1 MRLLVAAILFLL
13 IGKSTAQEI
22 PTVEAFELVHVNN
35 EVSIFFT
42 IGKGYTCNGIDIL
55 RSIDGITFESIGDIS
70 GVCGSITSHISY
82 SFVDSN
88 PEINKTSFYKLN
100 LGGLGFSETKSI
112 TVLSTTDLGYLLTPN
127 PIQELGVLHFSNFNN
142 ELFEIQI
149 VDLRGQ
155 VVQLSTTRGQNFTI
169 NTDNLSSGFYTFILR
184 NESSSNIVRGKFEVT
199 R

>member
-1 MRLLVAAILFLL
+1 MRLLVMTILFLL
-13 IGKSTAQEI
+13 FGKSTAQEV
-22 PTVEAFELVHVNN
+22 PTVEAFELVQVNN

-55 RSIDGITFESIGDIS
+55 RSDDGVFFSPIGDIS
-70 GVCGSITSHISY
+70 GVCGSITSPISY
-82 SFVDSN
+82 SFVDN
-88 PEINKTSFYKLN
+88 QPIQNKTSYYKLN

-127 PIQELGVLHFSNFNN
+127 PMQESGVVHFSNVNN
-142 ELFEIQI
+142 ELFEMQI

-155 VVQLSTTRGQNFTI
+155 LVQLSSTTEQNLTI
-169 NTDNLSSGFYTFILR
+169 ITDNLSNGFYTFVLR
-184 NESSSNIVRGKFEVT
+184 NESSATVIRGKFEVM

>member
-1 MRLLVAAILFLL
+1 L
-13 IGKSTAQEI
+13 IGKGAAQEV

-55 RSIDGITFESIGDIS
+55 RSDDGVFFRPIGDIS
-70 GVCGSITSHISY
+70 GVCGSITSPISY
-82 SFVDSN
+82 SFVDN
-88 PEINKTSFYKLN
+88 QPIQNKTSYYKLN

-127 PIQELGVLHFSNFNN
+127 PIQESGVVHFSNVNN

-149 VDLRGQ
+149 IDLRGQ
-155 VVQLSTTRGQNFTI
+155 LVQLSSTREQSITI
-169 NTDNLSSGFYTFILR
+169 KTNNLSNGFYTFVLR
-184 NESSSNIVRGKFEVT
+184 NESYSTVIRGKFEVM

>member
-1 MRLLVAAILFLL
+1 MRLLVVAILFLL
-13 IGKSTAQEI
+13 IGKSTAQEV

-55 RSIDGITFESIGDIS
+55 RSDDGLFFSPIGDIS
-70 GVCGSITSHISY
+70 GVCGSITSPISY
-82 SFVDSN
+82 SFVDN
-88 PEINKTSFYKLN
+88 QPIQNKTNYYKLN

-127 PIQELGVLHFSNFNN
+127 PIQESGVLHFSNVNN
-142 ELFEIQI
+142 EMFEILI
-149 VDLRGQ
+149 VDLSGHL
-155 VVQLSTTRGQNFTI
+155 VQLTSTREQNLTI
-169 NTDNLSSGFYTFILR
+169 KTDNLPIGFYTFVLR
-184 NESSSNIVRGKFEVT
+184 NEISATVIRGKFEVM